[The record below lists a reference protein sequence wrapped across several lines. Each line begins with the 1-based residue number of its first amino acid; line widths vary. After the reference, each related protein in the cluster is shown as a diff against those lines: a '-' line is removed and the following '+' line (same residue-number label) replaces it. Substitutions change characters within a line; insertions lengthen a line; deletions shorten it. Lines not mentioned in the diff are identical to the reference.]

1 MTGDAAAAVLLVRA
15 GRRVVAL
22 ALDHLVEV
30 VDPGVPITVPARQ
43 PALRGLTSIR
53 GKLVPLVHL
62 GALLD
67 GSGCPEQVSDA
78 GVVIAVGERRICLEV
93 EGLEEVL
100 RESALPVPPGAE
112 PLPWASG
119 VTRGPDGLVPVL
131 DLPALGGRLAEGGS

>member
-1 MTGDAAAAVLLVRA
+1 MTGDEPAAVLLVRA

-30 VDPGVPITVPARQ
+30 VAPGVPIPVPARQ

-67 GSGCPEQVSDA
+67 GSDCPEQVSDA

-93 EGLEEVL
+93 EGVEEVL

>member
-1 MTGDAAAAVLLVRA
+1 MKGERSAVLLVRA
-15 GRRVVAL
+15 GRRVVGL

-30 VDPGVPITVPARQ
+30 VDPGVPIHVPARQ

-67 GSGCPEQVSDA
+67 GGTCPEQVSDA
-78 GVVIAVGERRICLEV
+78 GVVIAVGARRICFEV
-93 EGLEEVL
+93 ERVEEVL
-100 RESALPVPPGAE
+100 RGSALPVPPGAE
-112 PLPWASG
+112 GVPWALG